1 MFLTYP
7 ITFPITFVFLI
18 IAAISI
24 LLLGILS
31 FLNDRQKLVN
41 KVFLLMTISTVSW
54 VLSVAIRFNV
64 GDPALFL
71 YSARISYAT
80 AAILGFLVNYFCY
93 CVFQKNN
100 YKFPLFF
107 GLILAVVVSLLSFF
121 TPYIIKDIR
130 VANNVQE
137 NVFGQ
142 LYFVFVLFFPL
153 NVIWGIYNLLSKRR
167 LLDRLG
173 KLQTSFILIG
183 IFFSATIS
191 FSTNVIVPFVMKT
204 SAMESYGP
212 LSIIIFILFTAYAI
226 FKHHLFDVRVIT
238 AEIFALAICVVL
250 LAKLLLSNGFYDYL
264 INGGMLAVAAVFGLL
279 LVRSVIHEVEQK
291 NKIEAMSVDVK
302 KAYEVEKKAKE
313 ELERLDEAKSQFMM
327 ATQHHLR
334 TPLTALKGYL
344 SLTLEGDFGPI
355 SDVVKEKLGFCFE
368 STNRLIKLVNEF
380 LDISKL
386 QLGRDILDIKETSIV
401 EMLKDIIVEV
411 QPEADKKGIY
421 LTLILS
427 PEPTSLVMADA
438 GKLREALYNLIDNA
452 VKYTEKG
459 GVKVELQFVTKG
471 RNNCAMVIVTDT
483 GIGMTK
489 EEADDVFGR
498 QFERG
503 KEAKKVYALGRGIGL
518 FIAASIIRAH
528 KGKIWAES
536 LGAGQGSAFYV
547 ELIAKK

>member
-1 MFLTYP
+1 
-7 ITFPITFVFLI
+7 
-18 IAAISI
+18 
-24 LLLGILS
+24 
-31 FLNDRQKLVN
+31 
-41 KVFLLMTISTVSW
+41 
-54 VLSVAIRFNV
+54 
-64 GDPALFL
+64 
-71 YSARISYAT
+71 
-80 AAILGFLVNYFCY
+80 
-93 CVFQKNN
+93 
-100 YKFPLFF
+100 
-107 GLILAVVVSLLSFF
+107 
-121 TPYIIKDIR
+121 
-130 VANNVQE
+130 
-137 NVFGQ
+137 
-142 LYFVFVLFFPL
+142 
-153 NVIWGIYNLLSKRR
+153 
-167 LLDRLG
+167 G

-421 LTLILS
+421 LTLILP

-518 FIAASIIRAH
+518 FITASIIRAH